1 MSAPQQSSLR
11 NQLLASMPHEDI
23 AALEPHLEPV
33 ELGLRKVL
41 FEPNQPIEH
50 IYFPESGYASLV
62 TSGGG
67 SKIELGLIGREGM
80 VGVPVVLGVG
90 RMPFECFIQHA
101 GHGRRMAASALE
113 EVIDERPSIHRA
125 LLRYA
130 HALNVQTSS
139 TAFANANH
147 TLEMRLAR
155 WLLMCHDRIDGD
167 DIEIT
172 HDFMSMMLGVR
183 RAGVTTALHV
193 LEGNQLIRSTR
204 GTVTIRNRERLE
216 ELADDAYGLPE
227 REYARLMAEG
237 R

>member
-1 MSAPQQSSLR
+1 MSAPQQASIR
-11 NQLLASMPHEDI
+11 NQLLTTLPREDY
-23 AALEPHLEPV
+23 AALQPHLEPV
-33 ELGLRKVL
+33 SLELKQVL
-41 FEPNQPIEH
+41 IEPNQPIEQV
-50 IYFPESGYASLV
+50 YFPESGYTSIV
-62 TSGGG
+62 TNGGG
-67 SKIELGLIGREGM
+67 TKIEIGLIGREGM
-80 VGVPVVLGVG
+80 VGVPIALGV
-90 RMPFECFIQHA
+90 RSNPFQYFIQNA
-101 GHGRRMAASALE
+101 GNGWRQASSDLE
-113 EVIDERPSIHRA
+113 QVIDERPSLHRV

-130 HALNVQTSS
+130 QALSIQTSS

-155 WLLMCHDRIDGD
+155 WLLMCHDRTEGD
-167 DIEIT
+167 DIAIT
-172 HDFMSMMLGVR
+172 HEFMSMMLGVR

-193 LEGNQLIRSTR
+193 LEGNRLIRSTR

>member
-1 MSAPQQSSLR
+1 
-11 NQLLASMPHEDI
+11 MPHEDI

-62 TSGGG
+62 TNGGG
-67 SKIELGLIGREGM
+67 TKIELGLIGREGM

-90 RMPFECFIQHA
+90 RMPFECFIQNA
-101 GHGRRMAASALE
+101 GHGRRMATSALE

-139 TAFANANH
+139 TAFTNANH
-147 TLEMRLAR
+147 TL
-155 WLLMCHDRIDGD
+155 
-167 DIEIT
+167 
-172 HDFMSMMLGVR
+172 
-183 RAGVTTALHV
+183 
-193 LEGNQLIRSTR
+193 
-204 GTVTIRNRERLE
+204 
-216 ELADDAYGLPE
+216 
-227 REYARLMAEG
+227 
-237 R
+237 